1 MHQSATKRTPPY
13 AAQDRQAYSAEGDQ
27 RAEGQPPGDRA
38 GRTGTPASPGGHRAA
53 MAGLACDVGL
63 PLIGYYTLH
72 GLGASDWA
80 ALLTATAAAG
90 ARLTWVAV
98 RTRHITWFAAI
109 MLAVF
114 GAGTV
119 LAFAG
124 GEPRVLLL
132 KDSATTAMI
141 GAVFLVS
148 LLGKHPLTL
157 SAAQTWRP
165 ARARL
170 LAELYRSEPAARRA
184 FRVSALGWGAGLLGE
199 ATLRVPL
206 VYLLPVDLMVGLSTA
221 MMIITMA
228 GLAIWNAA
236 YITRA
241 ARRTPALALLLPART
256 R

>member
-1 MHQSATKRTPPY
+1 MHQSAISRTPQY
-13 AAQDRQAYSAEGDQ
+13 AAEDRRTYSAEDHQ
-27 RAEGQPPGDRA
+27 RAEGQAPGDRA
-38 GRTGTPASPGGHRAA
+38 SRLGTPASPGGHRAA
-53 MAGLACDVGL
+53 VAGLACDVGL

-90 ARLTWVAV
+90 ARLAWVAV
-98 RTRHITWFAAI
+98 RTRRITWFAAV

-114 GAGTV
+114 GAGTA

-141 GAVFLVS
+141 GAVFLIS
-148 LLGKHPLTL
+148 LLGERPLTL

-165 ARARL
+165 ARAQL
-170 LAELYRSEPAARRA
+170 LAELYRSEPAARRV
-184 FRVSALGWGAGLLGE
+184 FHVSALGWGAGLLGE

-221 MMIITMA
+221 MMIIAMA

-236 YITRA
+236 FITRA
-241 ARRTPALALLLPART
+241 ARRTPALALLLPARS

>member
-1 MHQSATKRTPPY
+1 MQ
-13 AAQDRQAYSAEGDQ
+13 RQAPT
-27 RAEGQPPGDRA
+27 RAPRYPAGDRRQA
-38 GRTGTPASPGGHRAA
+38 DGQTREDRRADRTHTSARPGGHLARL
-53 MAGLACDVGL
+53 AGLACDVGL

-80 ALLTATAAAG
+80 ALLAAAAAAG
-90 ARLTWVAV
+90 ARLVWVAAW
-98 RTRHITWFAAI
+98 TRRITWFAAV

-114 GAGTV
+114 GAGTA

-124 GEPRVLLL
+124 GGPRVLLL

-141 GAVFLVS
+141 GVVFLIS
-148 LLGKHPLTL
+148 LLSDRPLTL
-157 SAAQTWRP
+157 SAAQTWKP
-165 ARARL
+165 ARAER
-170 LAELYRSEPAARRA
+170 LAELYRSEPAARRV

-206 VYLLPVDLMVGLSTA
+206 VYLLPVNVMVGLSTA
-221 MMIITMA
+221 MMIIAMA
-228 GLAIWNAA
+228 GLAIWNAV

-241 ARRTPALALLLPART
+241 ARRAPALSVLLPART